1 MLRPRRYR
9 ALFIFAVVFVVVFVH
24 FARSRDW
31 ETVLPHELHSH
42 DHDYDNSPPVDFFAP
57 RPDFAPG
64 SSPLSPSDDKAHS
77 ANGPPTKLPG
87 NKLGKNAEDSTIHK
101 LGKHG
106 FNMFPQAA
114 RQVPRWQKLPEQFP
128 LAAEDLI
135 KLPTGAPKAL
145 PKLQAK
151 FKDETSEEKP
161 KRMQKLAAIKEAF
174 EHAWTGYKASAMGH
188 DELVP
193 LRGGFRDPFSGW
205 GATLVDT
212 LDTLWI
218 MGLKEE
224 FAIAVDRIRDID
236 FTTSERKDI
245 PVFEVVIRYLGGL
258 LGGYDIS
265 GHKYPV
271 LLDKAKEL
279 AEVLIGAFDTPNR
292 MPALFYRWE
301 P

>member
-1 MLRPRRYR
+1 MLRARRYR
-9 ALFIFAVVFVVVFVH
+9 ALFIFTVVFVVVFVH

-31 ETVLPHELHSH
+31 ETALPHEPHNH
-42 DHDYDNSPPVDFFAP
+42 NNDHDYSPQVDFFAP
-57 RPDFAPG
+57 SPDLIPG
-64 SSPLSPSDDKAHS
+64 SSPSPFQKTYS
-77 ANGPPTKLPG
+77 ANGPPTKLTG
-87 NKLGKNAEDSTIHK
+87 EKLGKNAGDPTTYR
-101 LGKHG
+101 LGKQG

-114 RQVPRWQKLPEQFP
+114 KQVPRWQKLPEQFP

-161 KRMQKLAAIKEAF
+161 KRMQNLAAIKEAF

-193 LRGGFRDPFSGW
+193 LQGGFRDPFSGW

>member
-31 ETVLPHELHSH
+31 ETVLPHDHHNHNH
-42 DHDYDNSPPVDFFAP
+42 DRDDSPQVDLFA
-57 RPDFAPG
+57 DFAPG
-64 SSPLSPSDDKAHS
+64 SPPPLPYDKTHA
-77 ANGPPTKLPG
+77 ANGPPTRITG
-87 NKLGKNAEDSTIHK
+87 EKLGKNAGDSITYK
-101 LGKHG
+101 LAKQG
-106 FNMFPQAA
+106 FNMFPQA
-114 RQVPRWQKLPEQFP
+114 RRPVPRWQKLPEQFP

-135 KLPTGAPKAL
+135 KLPTGAPRAL
-145 PKLQAK
+145 PKLQAR
-151 FKDETSEEKP
+151 FKDESSEEKP
-161 KRMQKLAAIKEAF
+161 ERIQKLAAIRETF

-224 FAIAVDRIRDID
+224 FAIAVDQVKRID
-236 FTTSERKDI
+236 FTTSKREEL
-245 PVFEVVIRYLGGL
+245 PVFETVIRYLGGL
-258 LGGYDIS
+258 LGAYDIS
-265 GHKYPV
+265 GHKYDV
-271 LLDKAKEL
+271 LLDKAVEL
-279 AEVLIGAFDTPNR
+279 AEVVMGAFDTPNR
-292 MPALFYRWE
+292 MPTMFFKWT

>member
-31 ETVLPHELHSH
+31 ETVLPREYHSH
-42 DHDYDNSPPVDFFAP
+42 DYDYDNSPSVDFFAP
-57 RPDFAPG
+57 D
-64 SSPLSPSDDKAHS
+64 SPALSPFVKTHS
-77 ANGPPTKLPG
+77 ANGPPTKLSG
-87 NKLGKNAEDSTIHK
+87 NKLGKNAGDSSIYR
-101 LGKHG
+101 LGKQG
-106 FNMFPQAA
+106 FNMFPQAS
-114 RQVPRWQKLPEQFP
+114 RPVPRWQKLPEQFP
-128 LAAEDLI
+128 IAAEDLI

-161 KRMQKLAAIKEAF
+161 KRMKKLAAIKEAF

-292 MPALFYRWE
+292 MPALFYQWA